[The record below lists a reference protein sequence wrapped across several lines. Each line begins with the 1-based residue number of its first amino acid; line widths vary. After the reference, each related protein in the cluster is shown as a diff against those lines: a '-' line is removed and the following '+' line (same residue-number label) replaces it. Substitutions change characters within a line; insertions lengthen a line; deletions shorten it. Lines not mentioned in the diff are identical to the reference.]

1 MPFIPPVINTP
12 VSGFEMVLPTQPS
25 LYSTTNNDTK
35 KSDDKP
41 QSSSIKKGRWGI
53 LIPYEVKNKHII
65 WGHQSLWSQQWEAP
79 IRINGYRIITD
90 MGDYIDKKNIEN
102 LLLHPDSNLDN
113 IVSVEDRYNA
123 DSLILLK
130 LENDKLDIN
139 VIMPNDEDNNA
150 TEDLTNNDLTLLKQ
164 NSLQDLN
171 NIYKNYK
178 NTYQELNNN
187 TDNQNNQT
195 TISQST
201 QIDFQELP
209 KTNDDLH
216 FSIVMDSSRMD
227 IAQKMKDIIP
237 QLPNIKIEN
246 IDFDNTG
253 IEIIGFFSGDKNNF
267 VSLLKN
273 KGFPIGE

>member
-187 TDNQNNQT
+187 TDNRNNQT